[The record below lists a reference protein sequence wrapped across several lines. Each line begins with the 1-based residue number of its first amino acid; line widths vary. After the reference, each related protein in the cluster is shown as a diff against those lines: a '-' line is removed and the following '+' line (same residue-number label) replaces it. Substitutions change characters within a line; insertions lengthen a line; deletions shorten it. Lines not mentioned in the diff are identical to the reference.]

1 MRKNK
6 SSAKPATL
14 PLFALDKTS
23 KASIIRNRKSA
34 ADERLALSITQRS
47 WAESLGKAGSLLFM
61 FTITKQF
68 DQRNDDQCQLAQ
80 ITKGQLELHKR
91 HPSLR
96 VGLRDFFIF
105 KKCSLTRCGKSASE
119 GQPSTVMA
127 APELRIAVRFYS
139 TRNILFWQ
147 DLYSHRKKTATLPVF
162 PHPFNSSKCKQQ
174 FIIFSNNI
182 TRIPVW

>member
-1 MRKNK
+1 MSRDLGQGG
-6 SSAKPATL
+6 SS
-14 PLFALDKTS
+14 
-23 KASIIRNRKSA
+23 
-34 ADERLALSITQRS
+34 
-47 WAESLGKAGSLLFM
+47 LFM

-96 VGLRDFFIF
+96 VGLRDIFIF
-105 KKCSLTRCGKSASE
+105 KKCSLTRYTEVYLRAE
-119 GQPSTVMA
+119 PSTVMA

>member
-47 WAESLGKAGSLLFM
+47 WAESLGEGGSLLFM

-68 DQRNDDQCQLAQ
+68 DQRNNNQCQLAQ
-80 ITKGQLELHKR
+80 IAKVQLELHKR

-96 VGLRDFFIF
+96 AGLRDFFISRNVPSHGTP
-105 KKCSLTRCGKSASE
+105 KCIWGLNRPPLWQHPNHVLQFVFILPEISFSGKIFIHTE
-119 GQPSTVMA
+119 KM
-127 APELRIAVRFYS
+127 
-139 TRNILFWQ
+139 
-147 DLYSHRKKTATLPVF
+147 ATLPVF
-162 PHPFNSSKCKQQ
+162 PHQFNSSKCKQQ

-182 TRIPVW
+182 TRVPVR

>member
-47 WAESLGKAGSLLFM
+47 WAESLGEGGSLLFM

-96 VGLRDFFIF
+96 AGLRVFFI
-105 KKCSLTRCGKSASE
+105 SRNVPSHGAENPHLRAE
-119 GQPSTVMA
+119 PSTVMA

-147 DLYSHRKKTATLPVF
+147 DLYSHRKKNGNIAGFSASVQFFKMQATIYNFLE
-162 PHPFNSSKCKQQ
+162 
-174 FIIFSNNI
+174 
-182 TRIPVW
+182 

>member
-47 WAESLGKAGSLLFM
+47 WAESLGEGGSLLFM

-96 VGLRDFFIF
+96 TGLRDIFIS
-105 KKCSLTRCGKSASE
+105 KKCSLVRCRKPASE
-119 GQPSTVMA
+119 GWTVH
-127 APELRIAVRFYS
+127 RYGS
-139 TRNILFWQ
+139 TRTAYCSSFLFYQ
-147 DLYSHRKKTATLPVF
+147 KSPYLAMLLFDTHG
-162 PHPFNSSKCKQQ
+162 HQ
-174 FIIFSNNI
+174 FA
-182 TRIPVW
+182 V